1 MRLSRDLVLDNAGEV
16 VQSFTGPD
24 AITISS
30 SYCMRTAVV
39 SRSPQRHAMTSSAR
53 RTFLANLTRFTAALP
68 FIDWSRD
75 MTQRVP
81 RIGFMSGAE
90 PSLIASFD
98 DEMRKLGY
106 SLGRDIHVEVR
117 LSRMNTRDTA
127 AHAAELGAMDL
138 DFVVVAALP
147 QALAMRQANPKMP
160 MVIITCPGM
169 VSNGFATSLERPG
182 GIYTGMD
189 ELPPGVTAK
198 RLQLLKRAA
207 PSVSR
212 VALLSTT
219 PGRGGHE
226 TQLAEAEETARDLGF
241 GVKAYRA
248 SSLGEI
254 TAALDAIR
262 DDRMNGLVNFQGGLS
277 LANRQMIVD
286 FAADHRLPAV
296 YQSLFF
302 VESGGLMA
310 WAPDQ
315 REQYRLGARYA
326 DQILKGKKPGD
337 IPVRHPEPY
346 RLHLS
351 KKAAAIGLTL
361 PANLVAE
368 ADEVLS

>member
-1 MRLSRDLVLDNAGEV
+1 MAHPTRRRIVAD
-16 VQSFTGPD
+16 
-24 AITISS
+24 
-30 SYCMRTAVV
+30 M
-39 SRSPQRHAMTSSAR
+39 AR
-53 RTFLANLTRFTAALP
+53 FAAALP
-68 FIDWSRD
+68 LIEGSRA
-75 MTQRVP
+75 MAQQRLP

-98 DEMRKLGY
+98 DEMRKLGHSPGKDHQIELRVGPMY
-106 SLGRDIHVEVR
+106 T
-117 LSRMNTRDTA
+117 NDTA
-127 AHAAELGAMDL
+127 AHAAELGAMGL

-147 QALAMRQANPKMP
+147 QALAMRQANPNMP

-169 VSNGFATSLERPG
+169 VSNGFAESLERPG

-189 ELPPGVTAK
+189 ELPPGVTRK

-207 PSVSR
+207 SSVSR

-226 TQLAEAEETARDLGF
+226 TQLADAERAARDLGL

-248 SSLGEI
+248 GSVSEI
-254 TAALDAIR
+254 TTALEAIR
-262 DDRMNGLVNFQGGLS
+262 SDQMNGLVNFQGGLS
-277 LANRQMIVD
+277 LANRQMIID
-286 FAADHRLPAV
+286 FAASHRLPAV

-315 REQYRLGARYA
+315 RDQYRLAAHYA

-337 IPVRHPEPY
+337 IPVQHPEPY
-346 RLHLS
+346 HLHLNQ
-351 KKAAAIGLTL
+351 KAAAAIGLTL
-361 PANLVAE
+361 PADLVAE
-368 ADEVLS
+368 AGKVLS

>member
-1 MRLSRDLVLDNAGEV
+1 M
-16 VQSFTGPD
+16 SFAT
-24 AITISS
+24 
-30 SYCMRTAVV
+30 
-39 SRSPQRHAMTSSAR
+39 R
-53 RTFLANLTRFTAALP
+53 RTFLADMSRFAAAAPLAGASGATAQ
-68 FIDWSRD
+68 
-75 MTQRVP
+75 QRVP

-106 SLGRDIHVEVR
+106 SPGESLHVELR
-117 LSRMNTRDTA
+117 IGRMYTGDTA

-147 QALAMRQANPKMP
+147 QALAMRQANPRMP

-169 VSNGFATSLERPG
+169 VSNGFAESLERPG
-182 GIYTGMD
+182 GLYTGMD
-189 ELPPGVTAK
+189 ELPPGVTKK

-226 TQLAEAEETARDLGF
+226 AQLADAERAAQELGVA
-241 GVKAYRA
+241 VKAYRA
-248 SSLGEI
+248 SSVGEI
-254 TAALDAIR
+254 ATALDAIR
-262 DDRMNGLVNFQGGLS
+262 SDRMDGLVNFQGGLS
-277 LANRQMIVD
+277 LANRQTIID
-286 FAADHRLPAV
+286 FAAAHRLPAV

-302 VESGGLMA
+302 VASGGLMA

-315 REQYRLGARYA
+315 RDQYRLAARQA

-337 IPVRHPEPY
+337 VPVQHPAPY
-346 RLHLS
+346 HLHLN
-351 KKAAAIGLTL
+351 KGAASAIGLAL
-361 PANLVAE
+361 PADLVAE
-368 ADEVLS
+368 ADKVLS